1 MKLTGLDKLKL
12 SLDLL
17 NKVDDLLFP
26 LEEKGVIG
34 DDIRNYVMEAIN
46 EIEDLIEEEK

>member
-17 NKVDDLLFP
+17 DKVDDLLFP

-34 DDIRNYVMEAIN
+34 DDIRNHVMEAIN
-46 EIEDLIEEEK
+46 DIEDLMEEEK